1 MPGFRGYFAIL
12 FVKDLE
18 LARDF
23 YENKIGFT
31 FDKGDERSAG
41 FFTGDDFLLLF
52 NHDGADEM
60 LAAGGVD
67 HGQPPVREACSWR
80 RSEDVDAAYKALRS
94 CGVEFLALPRMKSW
108 GVRLRLF
115 QGPRWQRLGSSTSPH
130 SPWRRRVHRPAF
142 PWHPR
147 SGGQRGW
154 RRHLRAALPDDPN
167 EAGAESRTRW
177 DNPQSQAGQPTA

>member
-1 MPGFRGYFAIL
+1 MPDFRGYFAIL

-67 HGQPPVREACSWR
+67 HGPAAGARSVLVAPV
-80 RSEDVDAAYKALRS
+80 EDVDAAYEELRS
-94 CGVEFLALPRMKSW
+94 CGVEFLRPPEDQSW
-108 GVRLRLF
+108 GVRCAYF
-115 QGPRWQRLGSSTSPH
+115 KD
-130 SPWRRRVHRPAF
+130 
-142 PWHPR
+142 
-147 SGGQRGW
+147 
-154 RRHLRAALPDDPN
+154 PDGN
-167 EAGAESRTRW
+167 VWELH
-177 DNPQSQAGQPTA
+177 